1 MIRRLM
7 IAAGFGAGY
16 VLGAKAGTQRYE
28 QIMAKG
34 REFAGKPAVQ
44 DLKTQVTATVSDVA
58 ELAKDTVNDTVQA
71 VSDKVDSAKSGDT
84 VDLSSTA
91 RPPVTG
97 SGPTPMPTATP
108 SARPAGTLPPTS
120 PTPPTPPRPAT
131 TPSVPGAA
139 TPPVRPAPA
148 GTTPPAAP
156 RRPNS

>member
-97 SGPTPMPTATP
+97 SGPTPMPASSP
-108 SARPAGTLPPTS
+108 PVRPAGTLPPTS
-120 PTPPTPPRPAT
+120 PIPPTPPRPAT
-131 TPSVPGAA
+131 AGTA